1 MSRQTSKT
9 RAPRKRR
16 TASAPASTPET
27 RTTLDPAL
35 EAQTKQV
42 VGRFV
47 VRMALVFV
55 LVGVVSSWG
64 AVLTHARGF
73 TAQII
78 PILAAVGVML
88 PFQRGLYR
96 LAQQFKQLGREK
108 VAQHRYADARFVLD
122 YFHRFG
128 TMSLD
133 MDGEA
138 HYYLTLACIGLGDLD
153 RARQMADWL
162 QKYRRTRGKWA
173 EKAESAVAAAERAQA
188 RRQQKEAE
196 TAGETP

>member
-16 TASAPASTPET
+16 TASAPAPAPET
-27 RTTLDPAL
+27 RATLDPAL
-35 EAQTKQV
+35 ETQTKQV

-47 VRMALVFV
+47 VRMGFVFV
-55 LVGVVSSWG
+55 LVGIVSSWG
-64 AVLTHARGF
+64 AALTHAQGF

-108 VAQHRYADARFVLD
+108 VTQHRYADARFVLD

-138 HYYLTLACIGLGDLD
+138 HYYLTLACIGLGELD
-153 RARQMADWL
+153 RARQMATWL
-162 QKYRRTRGKWA
+162 QKYRPTRGKWA
-173 EKAESAVAAAERAQA
+173 EKAASAVASAERAQA
-188 RRQQKEAE
+188 RREQKASQD
-196 TAGETP
+196 